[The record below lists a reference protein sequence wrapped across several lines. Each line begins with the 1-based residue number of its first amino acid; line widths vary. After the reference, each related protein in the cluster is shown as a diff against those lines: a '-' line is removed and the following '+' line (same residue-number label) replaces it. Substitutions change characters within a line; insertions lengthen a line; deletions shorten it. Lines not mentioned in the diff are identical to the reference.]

1 MDYRVKWSSGKQR
14 RQSVAF
20 LSRVYEKTCETGGWG
35 IFVLLQQSVSKERRV
50 LEVDEA
56 PGRQG

>member
-20 LSRVYEKTCETGGWG
+20 LSRVYETGGWG
-35 IFVLLQQSVSKERRV
+35 IFVLLQQRVFKERRV